1 MLIDVRHCLVL
12 YVSLLGVLC
21 ASAALLLCVSLLA
34 VGMCV
39 SAGCWLV
46 CLCWLLACVCVDIQ
60 EMVAMGKAEAGFKV
74 PNWVLKAALKMVQSS
89 VQKKSGL
96 DLYKLKPIRNVDKY
110 SVLLLLWRLSVVKLA
125 CLCCAL
131 T

>member
-1 MLIDVRHCLVL
+1 MRHCLVL

-21 ASAALLLCVSLLA
+21 ASAALLCV
-34 VGMCV
+34 C
-39 SAGCWLV
+39 CF
-46 CLCWLLACVCVDIQ
+46 WLLACVCLDIQ

-110 SVLLLLWRLSVVKLA
+110 SVLLWLWSSALLSLSVVKIA